1 MNDTLIELLQICSSK
16 NFEFHFKMSDEKLNI
31 FNLDYENK
39 IMNVTIGDLESPDLP
54 TVIEDIISQ
63 LK

>member
-1 MNDTLIELLQICSSK
+1 
-16 NFEFHFKMSDEKLNI
+16 MSDEKLNI